1 MSIFDAYDSEF
12 SSLNQEIIK
21 NLGELKNSSG
31 DKAASSIKLIE
42 GLFSQSA
49 DLIKQ
54 MEVEV
59 RSHDPATRKMLTEKV
74 TQYKKS
80 NSTLKSDFERAKEQA
95 QRSSLVGAKSGE
107 QRQRLLDNND
117 KITRQNEM
125 IQNATRTV
133 NETEEVGLEITQE
146 LSRNREKI
154 ESSRARAQEFTGIT
168 DSARRLLGSMSRRD
182 TRQKFM
188 VCFIAVVLIIAI
200 AVTVYYT
207 QKKK

>member
-21 NLGELKNSSG
+21 NVGELKNNSSG
-31 DKAASSIKLIE
+31 EKSSSLIKQIE

-80 NSTLKSDFERAKEQA
+80 NATLKSDFERAKEQS
-95 QRSSLVGAKSGE
+95 QRSSLVGAKSAE
-107 QRQRLLDNND
+107 QRQRLLD
-117 KITRQNEM
+117 TNE
-125 IQNATRTV
+125 
-133 NETEEVGLEITQE
+133 
-146 LSRNREKI
+146 K
-154 ESSRARAQEFTGIT
+154 
-168 DSARRLLGSMSRRD
+168 
-182 TRQKFM
+182 
-188 VCFIAVVLIIAI
+188 
-200 AVTVYYT
+200 
-207 QKKK
+207 